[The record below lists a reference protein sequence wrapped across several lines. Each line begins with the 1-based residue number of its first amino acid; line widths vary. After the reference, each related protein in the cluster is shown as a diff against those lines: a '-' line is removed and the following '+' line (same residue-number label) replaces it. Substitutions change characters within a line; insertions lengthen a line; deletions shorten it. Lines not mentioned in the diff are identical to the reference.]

1 MSKKAVEFG
10 AINLAQGFPDF
21 NPDPKLIDALSF
33 HARQQ
38 KNQYAPMSGV
48 QELRDAIALKHQNCQ
63 SVNYCPD
70 SEITVTA
77 GATQAI
83 STAINTLISPNDEV
97 IVFEPIY
104 DAYEPLIQLNGGKV
118 VPVTLDAPE
127 FSINWS
133 KVADAVTVK
142 TRAILINTPH
152 NPCGTMLSKD
162 DLNELAKIIKDKN
175 IYIISDEVYEHITFD
190 SESHLSISTH
200 PDLKEKAFIIS
211 SFGKT
216 LHITG
221 WKVGYCLASKELTRE
236 FRKAHQFIVYS
247 VNTPAQYAITDI
259 LKDESSYQSVGQF
272 YQGKRDALT
281 KKLLETKFKF
291 KPAKSTYFQLIDYSH
306 LNYSDGLSLTDFLVK
321 DKGISL
327 IPLEPFYKVSSAPK
341 FVRICFAK
349 NNTTL
354 QSSVS
359 KLVDL

>member
-10 AINLAQGFPDF
+10 SVNLAQGFPDF
-21 NPDPKLIDALSF
+21 DPDPKLIDVLSYYAKQ
-33 HARQQ
+33 H
-38 KNQYAPMSGV
+38 KNQYAPMPGV
-48 QELRDAIALKHQNCQ
+48 QELREAIANKHLNCQ
-63 SVNYCPD
+63 SVNYCPN

-83 STAINTLISPNDEV
+83 STAISTLISKDDEV

-118 VPVTLDAPE
+118 IPITLETTE

-133 KVADAVTVK
+133 KVADAISDK

-152 NPCGTMLSKD
+152 NPCGTMLTQD
-162 DLNELAKIIKDKN
+162 DLNELAKIIKGKKV
-175 IYIISDEVYEHITFD
+175 YIISDEVYEHITFD
-190 SESHLSISTH
+190 KKQHLSVSTH
-200 PDLKEKAFIIS
+200 PELKEKAFVIS

-221 WKVGYCLASKELTRE
+221 WKVGYCLAPKELTAE

-247 VNTPAQYAITDI
+247 VNTPAQYAIADI
-259 LKDESSYQSVGQF
+259 LQNEESYLSVGKF
-272 YQGKRDALT
+272 YQEKRDTLT
-281 KKLLETKFKF
+281 AKLLGTNFKF

-306 LNYSDGLSLTDFLVK
+306 LNYDDGLSLTDFLVENK
-321 DKGISL
+321 SISL
-327 IPLEPFYKVSSAPK
+327 IPLEPFYKISRAPK

-354 QSSVS
+354 QTGISN
-359 KLVDL
+359 LIDL